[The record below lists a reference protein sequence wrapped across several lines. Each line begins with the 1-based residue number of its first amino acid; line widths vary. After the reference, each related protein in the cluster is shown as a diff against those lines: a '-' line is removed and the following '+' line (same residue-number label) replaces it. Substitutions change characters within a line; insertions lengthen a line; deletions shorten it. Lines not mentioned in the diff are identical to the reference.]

1 MKEKLLNEV
10 INFYLGSSS
19 FNGLPIY
26 DIDDYD
32 IEAMVEL
39 INEGM
44 VEAISEKDVLNPH
57 IKGFELGL
65 SKKHQIENAK
75 DVDSH
80 TCFYPTDKALEKV
93 KVDYQRPYTAL
104 MRNGKAQFD
113 IIFFDVEILERYN
126 NNPRFLIMDNGYR
139 GCISVKDEFFE
150 ESGENE
156 YIKDYGM
163 AYIDGEKLNRAIGV
177 FVIDL
182 AKLSPR
188 IQMLWK
194 GFELE
199 DQDSCKIND
208 GFVKNLLEGR
218 WVTQHWIFHA
228 LLDEMKVINEQ
239 CKKMELPELFA
250 HVYGT
255 GYNEMPEG
263 YRSILLPTLKN
274 YYDFVLVMEK
284 LVVHNISIK
293 TFQKDSLL
301 IAKIE
306 RKDGDGKDKGSIVM
320 LQEWLKRNVSSNF
333 DIDEVIINPIKYIRK
348 IRQVPAHELT
358 NNKYDIDVYEKQ
370 KELMVNTYGAIRA
383 IRILFMGHPLAKDV
397 KIPEYL
403 LQGKDIVFY

>member
-104 MRNGKAQFD
+104 MQNGKAQFD

-139 GCISVKDEFFE
+139 GCISVKDEFYE

-199 DQDSCKIND
+199 DQDSCKIMMD
-208 GFVKNLLEGR
+208 L
-218 WVTQHWIFHA
+218 
-228 LLDEMKVINEQ
+228 
-239 CKKMELPELFA
+239 
-250 HVYGT
+250 
-255 GYNEMPEG
+255 
-263 YRSILLPTLKN
+263 
-274 YYDFVLVMEK
+274 
-284 LVVHNISIK
+284 
-293 TFQKDSLL
+293 
-301 IAKIE
+301 
-306 RKDGDGKDKGSIVM
+306 
-320 LQEWLKRNVSSNF
+320 
-333 DIDEVIINPIKYIRK
+333 
-348 IRQVPAHELT
+348 
-358 NNKYDIDVYEKQ
+358 
-370 KELMVNTYGAIRA
+370 
-383 IRILFMGHPLAKDV
+383 
-397 KIPEYL
+397 
-403 LQGKDIVFY
+403 